1 MRSDWVPLSASA
13 LVLGAMALVLGGL
26 LNPAETGGSTSSTLD
41 VVTDSSGRWVAMAVM
56 YFVGSVAL
64 TLGLPALL
72 TLFTR
77 RGRRLGL
84 AGVALFTVGA
94 IGTCGFAMLLVFFRA
109 VVKTVEIEPDQLAEL
124 SRDRVLTFFLEGWII
139 GFYGGVLL
147 IAVALLVAR
156 ATPRWVPWLLLA
168 FVALL
173 PVASHL
179 GRVGTAVQVLV
190 LAVAFTGVAMAAVT
204 AQVRTTS
211 AATSL

>member
-1 MRSDWVPLSASA
+1 
-13 LVLGAMALVLGGL
+13 MALVLGGL

>member
-13 LVLGAMALVLGGL
+13 LVLGAMALVLAGL
-26 LNPAETGGSTSSTLD
+26 LNPVEAGASSARMID
-41 VVTDSSGRWVAMAVM
+41 VVAQQDGRWVATAIM
-56 YFVGSVAL
+56 YFLGSVSL

-72 TLFTR
+72 TLFNR

-94 IGTCGFAMLLVFFRA
+94 LGTCGYAMLLVFFRA
-109 VVKTVEIEPDQLAEL
+109 VVMTSDVSSKELTRLGKDPVLLA
-124 SRDRVLTFFLEGWII
+124 FLDGWIV

-156 ATPRWVPWLLLA
+156 ATPRWVPWLLVV

-173 PVASHL
+173 PFASHL
-179 GRVGTAVQVLV
+179 GRLGGAVQVLA

-204 AQVRTTS
+204 AQER
-211 AATSL
+211 ATSGSLSF